1 MEDTPEEPMGPP
13 ARELSDRLNQLFDAV
28 HPPDRGPYSNAE
40 VARLMAERGLETV
53 TSTYLWMLRT
63 GRRDNPT
70 KRHLEA
76 LASFFGVPA
85 AYWFDDEVAETTAQE
100 LKLLAMLRDSRIKNV
115 LLRLSDV
122 SADGKDAVLGL
133 VDSVRKMEGL
143 PSSSEPDSG

>member
-1 MEDTPEEPMGPP
+1 MKESPEGPISRR
-13 ARELSDRLNQLFDAV
+13 AKTLSDRLNRLFDVV

-40 VARLMAERGLETV
+40 VAALMAERGLETV
-53 TSTYLWMLRT
+53 TATYLWMLRT
-63 GRRDNPT
+63 GKRDNPT

-85 AYWFDDEVAETTAQE
+85 AYWFDDDVAEKTAQE
-100 LKLLAMLRDSRIKNV
+100 LELLQLIRDSRIKNV

-133 VDSVRKMEGL
+133 VDGVRKMEGL
-143 PSSSEPDSG
+143 PPSN

>member
-1 MEDTPEEPMGPP
+1 MKEPTAEPVSP
-13 ARELSDRLNQLFDAV
+13 YAVKLSERLNRLFEVV

-40 VARLMAERGLETV
+40 VAELMANRGLEV
-53 TSTYLWMLRT
+53 TSTYLWMLRN

-85 AYWFDDEVAETTAQE
+85 AYWFDDEVAEKTAEE
-100 LKLLAMLRDSRIKNV
+100 LELLELLRDAKIKNV

-122 SADGKDAVLGL
+122 SANGKEAVLGL
-133 VDSVRKMEGL
+133 VDGVRKMEGL
-143 PSSSEPDSG
+143 PPSTDV

>member
-1 MEDTPEEPMGPP
+1 MKESPDELRGPRRRPE
-13 ARELSDRLNQLFDAV
+13 LKDRLNRLFDVV
-28 HPPDRGPYSNAE
+28 HPPDRGPYSNSE
-40 VARLMAERGLETV
+40 VAKLMAERGLETV

-70 KRHLEA
+70 MRHLEA

-85 AYWFDDEVAETTAQE
+85 AYWFDDDVAEKTAQD
-100 LKLLAMLRDSRIKNV
+100 LQLFALLRDSKVKNV

-143 PSSSEPDSG
+143 PPSN

>member
-1 MEDTPEEPMGPP
+1 MEEPAEEP
-13 ARELSDRLNQLFDAV
+13 ASLHAKKLSDRLNRLFEVV
-28 HPPDRGPYSNAE
+28 HPPGRGPYSNSE
-40 VARLMAERGLETV
+40 VAELMAERGLETV

-85 AYWFDDEVAETTAQE
+85 AYWFDDEVAEKTAEE
-100 LKLLAMLRDSRIKNV
+100 LKLLELLRDSKIKNV

-122 SADGKDAVLGL
+122 SADGKEAVLGL
-133 VDSVRKMEGL
+133 VDGVRKMEGL
-143 PSSSEPDSG
+143 PPSN

>member
-1 MEDTPEEPMGPP
+1 MREPTDEPMGHR
-13 ARELSDRLNQLFDAV
+13 AKKLSDRLNRLFEVV
-28 HPPDRGPYSNAE
+28 HPPDRGPFSNAE
-40 VARLMAERGLETV
+40 VTELMAERGLETV

-85 AYWFDDEVAETTAQE
+85 AYWFDDEVAEKTAQE
-100 LKLLAMLRDSRIKNV
+100 LELLQLLRDSKIKNV

-122 SADGKDAVLGL
+122 SADGKEAVLGL
-133 VDSVRKMEGL
+133 VDGVRKMEGL
-143 PSSSEPDSG
+143 PPSN